1 MGMVIFKS
9 GGMMF
14 KHKNKFFFLSRNTIY
29 LFLIFFL
36 FFRGGGIGRCSKVML
51 CPGSLW
57 PHQVGRVA
65 PQQQVYLRNGLPLAP
80 SFLDK
85 FYVTG
90 THQDPQDPWN
100 PWRPRPLLLK

>member
-36 FFRGGGIGRCSKVML
+36 FLGGVELVDAPRSCCVLDL
-51 CPGSLW
+51 CGPT
-57 PHQVGRVA
+57 
-65 PQQQVYLRNGLPLAP
+65 
-80 SFLDK
+80 K
-85 FYVTG
+85 
-90 THQDPQDPWN
+90 
-100 PWRPRPLLLK
+100 